1 MGFAQDMTPE
11 SSVKQAAAYWTRG
24 RIAIAVVIV
33 LVAGSFIGV
42 TFSRELRAIRDNM
55 ASDAVYAELLR
66 TTTEEHAAEFNLE
79 NLVIPKELI
88 AFGGPPKDGIPA
100 LSAPEQVAL
109 ESYDRLADDDRVV
122 GIVVGGEA
130 RAYPLRVLVYHEIV
144 NDEIGGTPVAIVY
157 CPLCDSVTAV
167 DRRLDGVVREFGVS
181 GLLVN
186 SNILLYDRS
195 DDSLWS
201 QVGLTA
207 ISGPNAGRS
216 LSHLPW
222 EITTA
227 AAWRARHPDST
238 VMSFETGHDR
248 DYDRNPYPDYF
259 GSNDTLLF
267 PVAHEDDRL
276 QRRDLVVGIRLGDTI
291 RAYPVATIRD
301 APGGLVRDS
310 IDGKTIVLSAGSD
323 GESVRIVEAP
333 TEALSVHTFW
343 FAWVA
348 FYPDTEIYS
357 F

>member
-1 MGFAQDMTPE
+1 MTGKSPG
-11 SSVKQAAAYWTRG
+11 KQAAAYWTRG
-24 RIAIAVVIV
+24 RIVLGVTIV

-42 TFSRELRAIRDNM
+42 VFSRELRVLQDGM
-55 ASDAVYAELLR
+55 ANDALYAELLR
-66 TTTEEHAAEFNLE
+66 TTTDQHAAEFNLD
-79 NLVIPKELI
+79 NLAIPKEQI
-88 AFGGPPKDGIPA
+88 TFGGPKKDSIPA
-100 LSAPEQVAL
+100 LSDPEHVAW
-109 ESYDRLADDDRVV
+109 ESCDRLADDDRVV
-122 GIVVGGEA
+122 GMFVGGEA
-130 RAYPLRVLVYHEIV
+130 RAYPVRVLLYHEIV

-216 LSHLPW
+216 LRHLPW

-227 AAWRARHPDST
+227 AAWRTRHPDST

-248 DYDRNPYPDYF
+248 DYGRNPYRNYF
-259 GSNDTLLF
+259 GSDDTLLF
-267 PVAHEDDRL
+267 PVANEDDRL
-276 QRRDLVVGIRLGDTI
+276 QRRDPIIGIRLGDTT
-291 RAYPVATIRD
+291 RAYPVATIRN
-301 APGGLVRDS
+301 APDGLLRDS
-310 IDGKTIVLSAGSD
+310 IEGQAIVLSAGPD

-333 TEALSVHTFW
+333 TEALGVHTYW
-343 FAWVA
+343 FAWAA
-348 FYPDTEIYS
+348 FYPDTEVY
-357 F
+357 

>member
-1 MGFAQDMTPE
+1 
-11 SSVKQAAAYWTRG
+11 VYWTRG

-42 TFSRELRAIRDNM
+42 VLKQELRAIQKGM
-55 ASDAVYAELLR
+55 ANDALYAELLR
-66 TTTEEHAAEFNLE
+66 TTTEEHAAEFNLD
-79 NLVIPKELI
+79 NLVIDVKLI
-88 AFGGPPKDGIPA
+88 TFGGPPKDGIPA
-100 LSAPEQVAL
+100 ISDPDHLPL
-109 ESYDRLADDDRVV
+109 ESCDRLADDDRVV

-130 RAYPLRVLVYHEIV
+130 RAYPLRVLVYHEVV

-186 SNILLYDRS
+186 ANILLYDRS

-216 LSHLPW
+216 LPHLPW

-238 VMSFETGHDR
+238 VMSFETGYDR
-248 DYDRNPYPDYF
+248 DYDRNPYPDSF
-259 GSNDTLLF
+259 DALPF
-267 PVAHEDDRL
+267 PVASEDDRL
-276 QRRDLVVGIRLGDTI
+276 QRRDLVVGIRLGGTT
-291 RAYPVATIRD
+291 RAYPVATIRN
-301 APGGLVRDS
+301 APDGIVRDS
-310 IDGKTIVLSAGSD
+310 IEGQTIVLSAGPD

-333 TEALSVHTFW
+333 PEALGVHTFW
-343 FAWVA
+343 FAWAA

-357 F
+357 N